1 MHNGECLTLHLGNS
15 IGIVLPIC
23 SQTYIL
29 PLCFYT
35 IPRRDPFAGLGLL
48 VFNYVAIFVGKEGQ
62 APALYCL
69 RNHNLTVLGIM

>member
-48 VFNYVAIFVGKEGQ
+48 VFI
-62 APALYCL
+62 L
-69 RNHNLTVLGIM
+69 RSYICWKGGASPCSLLLT